1 MVVGTSPPLPE
12 MSGRESISEAST
24 LWLWVAAGGRCEY
37 HGCNRY
43 LLADEL
49 TGYELNLAERAHIV
63 GATVAA
69 GSPRGDDPLPLPE
82 RGDPANLMLL
92 CRDHH
97 RLIDRL
103 IAEHGVE
110 GLRKMKREHEERIH
124 LLTGLAQDAGTV
136 VVRMIG
142 SIRGAPVEVPPEAV
156 LPAVI
161 ADGRYPRFPLA
172 LADED
177 VEIDLRAL
185 PEEDN
190 ERYWQTGERI
200 IAAQAA
206 RIRDAQQAIG
216 HIFVFA
222 LARIPFLVALG
233 FHLDDKIPVTIYS
246 RMRDGVG
253 DGAWGFAPDARPSSF
268 EVQRRSGP
276 SGDEH
281 VALAVS
287 VTGAIGEDAS
297 AHAGEHVAVYELSPV
312 DAPHGRDLL
321 AARGSLGHFAGTYHR
336 FLAHVEAEHPD
347 CETIDLYAAVPAA
360 GAVHL
365 GRGLMRDAQP
375 RLRVYDRSS
384 DGQFCE
390 ALSLG

>member
-1 MVVGTSPPLPE
+1 MVVGTSPPLPK

-43 LLADEL
+43 LLVEEL

-63 GATVAA
+63 GATAAA
-69 GSPRGDDPLPLPE
+69 GSPRGDDPLSLLE
-82 RGDPANLMLL
+82 RSDRANLMLL

-103 IAEHGVE
+103 ITEHGVE
-110 GLRKMKREHEERIH
+110 GLRKMKREHEERIQ

-172 LADED
+172 LAGED
-177 VEIDLRAL
+177 VEIDLRAV

-200 IAAQAA
+200 ITAQAA
-206 RIRDAQQAIG
+206 RIRDAQQAIC
-216 HIFVFA
+216 HISVFA

-276 SGDEH
+276 SG
-281 VALAVS
+281 
-287 VTGAIGEDAS
+287 
-297 AHAGEHVAVYELSPV
+297 GEHVAVYELSPV

-336 FLAHVEAEHPD
+336 FLAYVEAEHPD
-347 CETIDLYAAVPAA
+347 CKTIDLYAAVPAA

>member
-1 MVVGTSPPLPE
+1 
-12 MSGRESISEAST
+12 MSGRESISDAST
-24 LWLWVAAGGRCEY
+24 LRLWVAAGGRCEY

-43 LLADEL
+43 LLADGL

-63 GATVAA
+63 GSTDAT

-82 RGDPANLMLL
+82 RSGFTNLVLL

-110 GLRKMKREHEERIH
+110 GLRRMKREHEERIRA
-124 LLTGLAQDAGTV
+124 LTELTQDAGTV
-136 VVRMIG
+136 VLRMIG
-142 SIRGAPVEVPPEAV
+142 SIRGAPVEVPPDAV

-172 LADED
+172 LAGED
-177 VEIDLRAL
+177 VEVDLRAL
-185 PEEDN
+185 PEEDD

-206 RIRDAQQAIG
+206 RVRDAQQAIG
-216 HIFVFA
+216 HISVFA

-233 FHLDDKIPVTIYS
+233 FHLDDKIPVTTYS
-246 RMRDGVG
+246 RRRDGTG
-253 DGAWGFAPDARPSSF
+253 DGAWGFDPDALPSGF

-276 SGDEH
+276 SGGAH

-287 VTGAIGEDAS
+287 VTGAIGGDAS
-297 AHAGEHVAVYELSPV
+297 AHAGKHTAVYELSPV

-321 AARGSLGHFAGTYHR
+321 AARGSIGNFAGAYHR

-347 CETIDLYAAVPAA
+347 CDTIDLYAAVPAA

-365 GRGLMRDAQP
+365 GRGLMRDVQP

-384 DGQFCE
+384 GGQFSE